1 MTADI
6 EYSAKGE
13 SIATAYRLR
22 RGATQT
28 RRSRTSPGD
37 IVQYFRLPGGQ
48 PMRWCDQE
56 GMPAEK
62 VIYLGASGFL
72 IEAVRPDE
80 GALGLEA
87 MLQKR
92 VYSMPRNRHCQTH
105 R

>member
-1 MTADI
+1 M
-6 EYSAKGE
+6 SC
-13 SIATAYRLR
+13 
-22 RGATQT
+22 
-28 RRSRTSPGD
+28 
-37 IVQYFRLPGGQ
+37 
-48 PMRWCDQE
+48 CDQKE
-56 GMPAEK
+56 MPAEG
-62 VIYLGASGFL
+62 VTDLSTSGFL